1 MLDHIPQEGEKHL
14 SPVPSARCLHKTTQQ
29 SYCLQGL
36 GSALLLLPGSQ
47 APLCI
52 HPGCVLTPIL
62 PWQLLGAGFTIKA
75 RKPAEDR
82 PDSRS
87 SYEDKKGRELSN
99 IFLLHLQ
106 TAFSPLLPECSE
118 KLLHFSA
125 PLSLC
130 LRSSEPF

>member
-14 SPVPSARCLHKTTQQ
+14 SPVPSAQSLHKTTQQ

-52 HPGCVLTPIL
+52 HPRCVLTPIL
-62 PWQLLGAGFTIKA
+62 PWQLLGADFTIKA

-82 PDSRS
+82 QTHGLAMKTRRGENYLEHLSTPSPDRSLISSSRM
-87 SYEDKKGRELSN
+87 L
-99 IFLLHLQ
+99 
-106 TAFSPLLPECSE
+106 
-118 KLLHFSA
+118 
-125 PLSLC
+125 
-130 LRSSEPF
+130 